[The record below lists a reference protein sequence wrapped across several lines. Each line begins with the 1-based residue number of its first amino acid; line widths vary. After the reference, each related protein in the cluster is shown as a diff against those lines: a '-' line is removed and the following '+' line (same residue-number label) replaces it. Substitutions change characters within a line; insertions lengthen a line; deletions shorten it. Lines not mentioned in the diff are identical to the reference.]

1 MIAFTFPGQGSQRP
15 GFGES
20 WTVHPSWELVEEA
33 TVAAGRDVGHLLLHA
48 GAEELQETRNAQL
61 ATFVAS
67 MVALDAVERLG
78 ISPALV
84 AGHSL
89 GEYSA
94 LTAAGVV
101 SLEEGVRLVVER
113 GEAMQ
118 RAADERADSMAS
130 VLGLDEDQVAVA
142 CARAGGDA
150 WPANY
155 NAPGHTVVAGTPEG
169 LEDVTAVAKELGA
182 RKVVP
187 LKVGGA
193 FHSPLMASA
202 RDRLAKALDAAAWR
216 DAGTPVVT
224 NVDAMVHRD
233 ATGWEDLLLAQ
244 LCTPV
249 RWRQSVATLV
259 DEGVTTL
266 IELGPGTVLTGLAR
280 RCAPDARA
288 RSVATPADLD
298 GLVEDLAGPGP
309 YQGRLGEHVTIDTR
323 LVLAPT
329 AGVFQRHPPHEP
341 GHPVDPGTVIGH
353 VGDEPVHSAFG
364 GRFAGFL
371 ALDLERVTPS
381 QPVAWLAVDDGA

>member
-15 GFGES
+15 GAGTA
-20 WTVHPSWELVEEA
+20 WIHHPSWELVGEA
-33 TVAAGRDVGHLLLHA
+33 GEAAGRDVAHLLLHA
-48 GAEELQETRNAQL
+48 DADELRETRNAQL
-61 ATFVAS
+61 ATYVTS
-67 MVALDAVERLG
+67 MIALDAVERLG
-78 ISPALV
+78 VSPALV

-101 SLEEGVRLVVER
+101 SFGDGVRLVVER

-118 RAADERADSMAS
+118 RAADERAGSMAS
-130 VLGLDEDQVAVA
+130 VLGLDEDRVAVA
-142 CARAGGDA
+142 CARAGGDVWA
-150 WPANY
+150 ANY

-169 LEDVTAVAKELGA
+169 LDGVRAVAKELGA

-193 FHSPLMASA
+193 FHSPLMAPA
-202 RDRLAKALDAAAWR
+202 RDRLAKALAAAEWR

-224 NVDAMVHRD
+224 NVDAMVHRVAPD
-233 ATGWEDLLLAQ
+233 WEPLLLAQ

-249 RWRQSVATLV
+249 RWRQSIGTLV
-259 DEGVTTL
+259 DEGVTRL
-266 IELGPGTVLTGLAR
+266 IELGPGNVLTGLAK

-288 RSVATPADLD
+288 ISVSTPDDLE
-298 GLVEDLAGPGP
+298 GLVEELAGPGP
-309 YQGRLGEHVTIDTR
+309 YQGRLGEHLAIDAR
-323 LVLAPT
+323 LVLAPA
-329 AGVFQRHPPHEP
+329 AGVFQRHTPHEP

-353 VGDEPVHSAFG
+353 VGDAPVHSAFA

-381 QPVAWLAVDDGA
+381 QPVAWLAVDGA